1 MQCRGRRV
9 AEAMLRGVLL
19 IGGVVGAWAVY
30 NAVAADAA
38 YANDR
43 PCPSVIGGL
52 LDTVGVVD
60 AVLPLSSLSTDGQTT
75 TWVLAPAGSDDA
87 GSAEADKATVAE
99 PGRWASRPGPARTA
113 VKARASVAPTPSASV
128 RRAVGASTGGVV
140 APVATLVEPVMRP
153 VVDTVAPAVGAST
166 GGVVAPVATLVEPV
180 MRPVVATVAPAVGEV
195 TGAGLLAPVVAGVVS
210 VAQPIVGAVR
220 PALDPVLDAVRP
232 MAGPLVDV
240 VFPAVEP
247 VAIGAGPDLDVHGAV
262 SLDTGPRPL
271 PTPKQLLAPAGI
283 HQASDLG
290 GPGQWATAAHRLA
303 GGDRPGDAA
312 VGAGDLAPIDA
323 SAWVPRP
330 QGSTTSAGASGA
342 GGGVVA
348 DASARPWAPELGI
361 QASHWPPG
369 GKLTGRWPAPG
380 VGPV

>member
-1 MQCRGRRV
+1 
-9 AEAMLRGVLL
+9 MLRGVLL

-52 LDTVGVVD
+52 LNTVGVVD

-128 RRAVGASTGGVV
+128 RRAVGETTSGVV

-153 VVDTVAPAVGAST
+153 VVD
-166 GGVVAPVATLVEPV
+166 
-180 MRPVVATVAPAVGEV
+180 TVAPAVGEV